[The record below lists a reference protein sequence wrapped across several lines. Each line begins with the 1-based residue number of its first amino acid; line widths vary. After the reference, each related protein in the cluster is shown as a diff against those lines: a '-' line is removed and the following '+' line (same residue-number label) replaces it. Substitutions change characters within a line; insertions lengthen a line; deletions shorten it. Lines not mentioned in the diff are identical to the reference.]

1 MLQFV
6 VDDEHVICLCPPP
19 PPSHTRSC
27 LRPRN
32 IGQGTVAVTYSP
44 WAFKEGEQL
53 FENYGQPNHQY
64 FMYHGFT
71 MANNTHDCVNV
82 RIGIPAGTTEEEAK
96 VCVCLLCV
104 MGPWLYRSSRAV

>member
-1 MLQFV
+1 MSRV
-6 VDDEHVICLCPPP
+6 
-19 PPSHTRSC
+19 
-27 LRPRN
+27 
-32 IGQGTVAVTYSP
+32 QGTVAVTYSP

-82 RIGIPAGTTEEEAK
+82 RIGIPTDAAEEEVK
-96 VCVCLLCV
+96 VRWAGCKVEQDFYWWCRAHEPPRLACLFCCACR
-104 MGPWLYRSSRAV
+104 P